1 MNARHWSAVS
11 RDPNSTTAIQFVSE
25 ALRRARSPVVS
36 NRVGYL
42 ENLAT
47 GKDVLDVGAVD
58 HVVQAREKA
67 DWLHQRIARA
77 AKSVLGLDV
86 VASEVE
92 RLNREGYRVLLM
104 DFSEEV
110 PAGTYDL
117 IVCGEIIEHVAS
129 PQKIFRSAAR
139 ILRAEGRIAL
149 TTPNP
154 YFTRRILNA
163 IRWRTQESADH
174 IALFSPANIAEMAM
188 REGMLLESYRGVL
201 DPGRIASLRAH
212 ISALLRPVWLRFLPA
227 ELFCE
232 TIIYECVKATQVI

>member
-1 MNARHWSAVS
+1 MNARHWSEVS
-11 RDPNSTTAIQFVSE
+11 RDPNSPAAIQFMSE
-25 ALRRARSPVVS
+25 ALRRARSPVVP
-36 NRVGYL
+36 NRVSYL
-42 ENLAT
+42 ENLAR

-58 HVVQAREKA
+58 HVVEAQEKT
-67 DWLHQRIARA
+67 DWLHKRIARA

-86 VASEVE
+86 VAAEVE
-92 RLNREGYRVLLM
+92 RLNREGHRVFLM

-110 PAGTYDL
+110 PEETYDL

-139 ILRAEGRIAL
+139 VLRPGGRIAL

-163 IRWRTQESADH
+163 TRWSTQESADH

-201 DPGRIASLRAH
+201 DPGRITTLRAH
-212 ISALLRPVWLRFLPA
+212 ISALLRPIWLRFLPT

-232 TIIYECVKATQVI
+232 TIIYECVKAT